1 MGDVIRIAQFQ
12 NSDTVAL
19 LRALTI
25 AATNGDVIGI
35 KAEVRMRD
43 GRASVFAS
51 GPYTPPP
58 ATALFPAKGK

>member
-19 LRALTI
+19 LRALII

-43 GRASVFAS
+43 GRASACTS
-51 GPYTPPP
+51 GPYTLPRLTPV
-58 ATALFPAKGK
+58 APAKG